1 METIILNKKEYLQL
15 LKMKRMLEKILNSKS
30 ARKRKVSEKA
40 FGVLKESFGKKSSV
54 FYVSKMRKLWR

>member
-40 FGVLKESFGKKSSV
+40 FGVLKESFGEKKLSFLCV
-54 FYVSKMRKLWR
+54 

>member
-54 FYVSKMRKLWR
+54 FYVSKTRKLWR

>member
-40 FGVLKESFGKKSSV
+40 FGVLKESFGKKAQ
-54 FYVSKMRKLWR
+54 FFMCLK

>member
-30 ARKRKVSEKA
+30 VKKREVSEKA
-40 FGVLKESFGKKSSV
+40 FGILKESFGKKSSV
-54 FYVSKMRKLWR
+54 FYVSKMRKSWR